1 MLEAEEVLVEA
12 AAEDLL
18 EEEAAAVALVTE
30 VAIVEDL
37 EVAEEAVDSI
47 VLVEVEEEEGE
58 EDGRLLNININILKY
73 FAIYAVIN
81 IVTKKIKYFI

>member
-1 MLEAEEVLVEA
+1 LVEA

-47 VLVEVEEEEGE
+47 VLVEVEEEGE

-73 FAIYAVIN
+73 FAICAVIN
-81 IVTKKIKYFI
+81 IVTKRIKYFI